1 MTRPTL
7 ALILAIAASAAVLAG
22 ALIWI
27 GRTTLRL
34 ENASVEAQR
43 RAALEEKVRLA
54 LWRMDSSLTAFVGRE
69 NARAVEAFNREEPGS
84 PAAVAYGPLARRRF
98 EVLPEIS
105 TATGGG
111 LPVPELT
118 AALGGAGT
126 IPQAIPQ
133 NREVIAQAR
142 PQEPAPGLA
151 NPPISSQALGVQATP
166 TPPPLPV
173 TKQEDTQAVL
183 NKNEFLQRSQN
194 LASQQNAFVPAPK
207 EEPAPRPSE
216 PPVSHPKPAETP
228 IPRVASETPAPRPI
242 PARLASIVPVT
253 RVETTLQPVWVRGE
267 LYLVRSIRRDGAKRL
282 QGIWLD
288 WPALRRWLL
297 GQVRDLLPEA
307 DLLSGDDPSTDPGRR
322 IALLPVRLEP
332 GRLPILPSP
341 AWTPARLTLA
351 VSSAA
356 IALVLAAVAALLM
369 GSLRQSRRRAEFVSA
384 VTHELR
390 TPLTTFRLYTDMLAE
405 GMVAPAEQHG
415 YLGTLRDEADRLG
428 HLVENVLAY
437 SRLERRPE
445 PHLEPVPLA
454 DLLGELRD
462 RLGGHAVRAGM
473 GLAVDLPF
481 PELADERVLVDRN
494 AVERILLN
502 LMDNA
507 CKYAAGGADASLE
520 VRALRRG
527 RHLVL
532 RFQDHGP
539 GITRAERRRLF
550 RPFHKSAARAAGG
563 VPGVGLGLPL
573 SRRLARSMG
582 GDLRLAEAG
591 PRGGAA
597 FELSLRTVGFLGR
610 GTSETR

>member
-1 MTRPTL
+1 MTRGAL
-7 ALILAIAASAAVLAG
+7 ALVLALAASAAVLAG
-22 ALIWI
+22 ALVWI

-54 LWRMDSSLTAFVGRE
+54 LWRMDSGLTAFVGRE
-69 NARAVEAFNREEPGS
+69 NARTAEDFDREEPGS
-84 PAAVAYGPLARRRF
+84 AAAIAYGPLARRRF
-98 EVLPEIS
+98 EMSPEVS
-105 TATGGG
+105 TATKSG
-111 LPVPELT
+111 LPVAELA
-118 AALGGAGT
+118 AALGGAGLIFQT
-126 IPQAIPQ
+126 IPQESPQ

-142 PQEPAPGLA
+142 PQAPPPSPA
-151 NPPISSQALGVQATP
+151 NPMTSSPALEAQATP
-166 TPPPLPV
+166 SPPPIPA
-173 TKQEDTQAVL
+173 TKPDDTQTVL
-183 NKNEFLQRSQN
+183 NRAEYFQRSQN
-194 LASQQNAFVPAPK
+194 LANQQNAFLPAAKEETVPRPPEAPAPQ
-207 EEPAPRPSE
+207 
-216 PPVSHPKPAETP
+216 PVL
-228 IPRVASETPAPRPI
+228 VATPAPRVVSETATPRRVQ
-242 PARLASIVPVT
+242 ARIAPRAPVT

-267 LYLVRSIRRDGAKRL
+267 LYLVRRIRRGGAERL

-288 WPALRRWLL
+288 WPALRGWLL

-307 DLLSGDDPSTDPGRR
+307 DLLPGDDPATDPGRR
-322 IALLPVRLEP
+322 IALLPVRLDP
-332 GRLPILPSP
+332 GGLPTLVSP

-351 VSSAA
+351 VSSGA
-356 IALVLAAVAALLM
+356 IALVLAAVAALLI
-369 GSLRQSRRRAEFVSA
+369 GSLRQSRRRADFVSA

-405 GMVAPAEQHG
+405 GMVAPAEQHD
-415 YLGTLRDEADRLG
+415 YLGTLRSEANRLG

-445 PHLEPVPLA
+445 PNLEPVPLG
-454 DLLGELRD
+454 DLLDELRD
-462 RLGGHAVRAGM
+462 RLGGHALRAGL

-507 CKYAAGGADASLE
+507 CKYAAGGTDASLE

-539 GITRAERRRLF
+539 GITQTERRRLF

-582 GDLRLAEAG
+582 GDLRLAEPG

-597 FELSLRTVGFLGR
+597 FELSLRRSG
-610 GTSETR
+610 

>member
-1 MTRPTL
+1 MTRRAL
-7 ALILAIAASAAVLAG
+7 ALILALAASAAVLAG

-34 ENASVEAQR
+34 EAAGVEAQR

-54 LWRMDSSLTAFVGRE
+54 LWRMDSGLTAFIGRE
-69 NARAVEAFNREEPGS
+69 NARAVEAFDREEPGS
-84 PAAVAYGPLARRRF
+84 QAAMAYGALARRRF
-98 EVLPEIS
+98 EVSPQMARDE
-105 TATGGG
+105 

-118 AALGGAGT
+118 AALGGAGMIPRAGAPHPT
-126 IPQAIPQ
+126 VLAQASPQA
-133 NREVIAQAR
+133 
-142 PQEPAPGLA
+142 PAPIPA
-151 NPPISSQALGVQATP
+151 APPAAFQAAQ
-166 TPPPLPV
+166 TPPPPPSPVIVPKQEPV
-173 TKQEDTQAVL
+173 TQPEDTQSLL
-183 NKNEFLQRSQN
+183 NKAEFLQRSQN
-194 LASQQNAFVPAPK
+194 LATQQNAFVPAPK
-207 EEPAPRPSE
+207 AEPE
-216 PPVSHPKPAETP
+216 PAETP
-228 IPRVASETPAPRPI
+228 VAKTLIPPAPADPTKTLALLEAAPPEKTLAPRVTARAP
-242 PARLASIVPVT
+242 PVN
-253 RVETTLQPVWVRGE
+253 RVESTLQPVWVRGE
-267 LYLVRSIRRDGAKRL
+267 LYLVRGIRRGGAQRL

-288 WPALRRWLL
+288 WPALRGWLL
-297 GQVRDLLPEA
+297 GQVRDLLPGA
-307 DLLSGDDPSTDPGRR
+307 NLLPGDDPSTDPGRR
-322 IALLPVRLEP
+322 IALLPVRLDP
-332 GRLPILPSP
+332 GRLPPLASP

-351 VSSAA
+351 LSSGA
-356 IALVLAAVAALLM
+356 IALVLAAVASLLL
-369 GSLRQSRRRAEFVSA
+369 GSLRQSQRRAEFVSA

-405 GMVAPAEQHG
+405 GMVAPAEQQG
-415 YLGTLRDEADRLG
+415 YLGTLREEADRLG

-445 PHLEPVPLA
+445 PRLEPVPLA
-454 DLLGELRD
+454 ELLGELRD

-473 GLAVDLPF
+473 ALAVDLPF
-481 PELADERVLVDRN
+481 AELADERVLVDRN

-507 CKYAAGGADASLE
+507 CKYAAGGTDGKLE
-520 VRALRRG
+520 VRALRHG

-539 GITRAERRRLF
+539 GIASDERRRIF

-582 GDLRLAEAG
+582 GDLRLADPG

-597 FELSLRTVGFLGR
+597 FELSLRRAG
-610 GTSETR
+610 

>member
-1 MTRPTL
+1 MTRGAL
-7 ALILAIAASAAVLAG
+7 ALILALAASAAVLAG
-22 ALIWI
+22 ALVWI

-34 ENASVEAQR
+34 ETASVEAQR

-54 LWRMDSSLTAFVGRE
+54 LWRMDSGLTAFIGRE
-69 NARAVEAFNREEPGS
+69 NARAVEAFDREEPGS
-84 PAAVAYGPLARRRF
+84 PAAVAYGPLAHRRF
-98 EVLPEIS
+98 EVSPKVPS
-105 TATGGG
+105 APGRG
-111 LPVPELT
+111 LPVPELA
-118 AALGGAGT
+118 AALEGAGQ
-126 IPQAIPQ
+126 IPQAPPPSLP
-133 NREVIAQAR
+133 VIARAK
-142 PQEPAPGLA
+142 PHSPAPA
-151 NPPISSQALGVQATP
+151 SVAKTEDRQAM
-166 TPPPLPV
+166 
-173 TKQEDTQAVL
+173 L

-194 LASQQNAFVPAPK
+194 LAIQQNAFVPPAPVLA
-207 EEPAPRPSE
+207 EAPAPSPVPAPR
-216 PPVSHPKPAETP
+216 AG
-228 IPRVASETPAPRPI
+228 RMA
-242 PARLASIVPVT
+242 VT
-253 RVETTLQPVWVRGE
+253 QVETTLQPVWVRGE
-267 LYLVRSIRRDGAKRL
+267 LYLVRRVRRGGSEQL

-288 WPALRRWLL
+288 WPALRGWLL
-297 GQVRDLLPEA
+297 GQTRDLLPGA
-307 DLLSGDDPSTDPGRR
+307 DLLPGDDPATDPGRR
-322 IALLPVRLEP
+322 IALLPVRLDP
-332 GRLPILPSP
+332 GRLPTLPSP
-341 AWTPARLTLA
+341 GWTPARLTLA
-351 VSSAA
+351 VSSGA
-356 IALVLAAVAALLM
+356 IGLVLAAVAALLI
-369 GSLRQSRRRAEFVSA
+369 GSLRQSQRRADFVSA

-405 GMVAPAEQHG
+405 GMVAPAEQQD
-415 YLGTLRDEADRLG
+415 YLGTLRAEADRLG

-445 PHLEPVPLA
+445 PHLEPVLLG
-454 DLLGELRD
+454 DLLDELRD

-507 CKYAAGGADASLE
+507 CKYAAGGADAKLE

-539 GITRAERRRLF
+539 GISQGERRWIF

-563 VPGVGLGLPL
+563 IPGVGLGLPL

-582 GDLRLAEAG
+582 GDLRLADPG

-597 FELSLRTVGFLGR
+597 FELSLRRAG
-610 GTSETR
+610 

>member
-1 MTRPTL
+1 MTRGAL
-7 ALILAIAASAAVLAG
+7 ALILAMAASAAVLAG
-22 ALIWI
+22 ALVWI

-34 ENASVEAQR
+34 ENASAEAQR

-69 NARAVEAFNREEPGS
+69 NARAVEAFDREEPGS
-84 PAAVAYGPLARRRF
+84 PAAIAYGQLARRRF
-98 EVLPEIS
+98 EVSPQIS
-105 TATGGG
+105 PATGSG
-111 LPVPELT
+111 LPVAELT
-118 AALGGAGT
+118 AALDAAGPVPFQT
-126 IPQAIPQ
+126 M
-133 NREVIAQAR
+133 VIAQAR
-142 PQEPAPGLA
+142 PQAPAPVPA
-151 NPPISSQALGVQATP
+151 NPPNSSETVVAQATP
-166 TPPPLPV
+166 PNPTAKPDDP
-173 TKQEDTQAVL
+173 QAVL

-194 LASQQNAFVPAPK
+194 LANQQNAFVPPPRT
-207 EEPAPRPSE
+207 EPAPHRPES
-216 PPVSHPKPAETP
+216 PPVNP
-228 IPRVASETPAPRPI
+228 IPTQAPAPHVVSAIQAPHRVPAPRA
-242 PARLASIVPVT
+242 PASPVT
-253 RVETTLQPVWVRGE
+253 RVETTLQPVWVQGE
-267 LYLVRSIRRDGAKRL
+267 LYLVRRIRRGGVEQM

-288 WPALRRWLL
+288 WPALRGWLL
-297 GQVRDLLPEA
+297 GQVRDLLPQA
-307 DLLSGDDPSTDPGRR
+307 DLRPGDDPTTDPGRR
-322 IALLPVRLEP
+322 IALLPVRLDP
-332 GRLPILPSP
+332 GSLPALASP

-351 VSSAA
+351 VSSGA
-356 IALVLAAVAALLM
+356 IALVLAAVAALLI
-369 GSLRQSRRRAEFVSA
+369 GSLRQSQRRAEFVSA

-405 GMVAPAEQHG
+405 GMVAPAEQHD
-415 YLGTLRDEADRLG
+415 YLGTLRAEADRLG

-462 RLGGHAVRAGM
+462 RLGGHAQRAGM

-507 CKYAAGGADASLE
+507 CKYAAGGSDARLE

-539 GITRAERRRLF
+539 GITPNERRRLF

-563 VPGVGLGLPL
+563 IPGVGLGLPL

-582 GDLRLAEAG
+582 GDLRLADPG

-597 FELSLRTVGFLGR
+597 FELSLRRAG
-610 GTSETR
+610 

>member
-1 MTRPTL
+1 MTRGAL
-7 ALILAIAASAAVLAG
+7 ALVLAITASAAVLAG
-22 ALIWI
+22 ALLWI

-34 ENASVEAQR
+34 ETASVEAQR

-54 LWRMDSSLTAFVGRE
+54 LWRMDSSLTAFVGLE
-69 NARAVEAFNREEPGS
+69 NARAVEAFDREEPGS

-98 EVLPEIS
+98 EVTPQVPA
-105 TATGGG
+105 ATGSG
-111 LPVPELT
+111 LPVTELAT
-118 AALGGAGT
+118 ALGGAGNIFQT
-126 IPQAIPQ
+126 APQAVTISPP
-133 NREVIAQAR
+133 VLAQAR
-142 PQEPAPGLA
+142 PQATPPAPVKPQPA
-151 NPPISSQALGVQATP
+151 PQAKVAQTDP
-166 TPPPLPV
+166 TSLEVIPTSKP
-173 TKQEDTQAVL
+173 EDTQAQL
-183 NKNEFLQRSQN
+183 NRIEFLQRSQN
-194 LASQQNAFVPAPK
+194 LAGQQSAFVPAP
-207 EEPAPRPSE
+207 EAEPS
-216 PPVSHPKPAETP
+216 PPVQPEIQAPLTPAETP
-228 IPRVASETPAPRPI
+228 APPQVARETPAPRRV
-242 PARLASIVPVT
+242 PARAVPIVPMT

-267 LYLVRSIRRDGAKRL
+267 LYLVRRIRRGGTERL

-288 WPALRRWLL
+288 WPALRGWLL
-297 GQVRDLLPEA
+297 GQVRDLLPGA
-307 DLLSGDDPSTDPGRR
+307 DLLPGGDPTTDPGRR
-322 IALLPVRLEP
+322 IALLPVRLDP
-332 GRLPILPSP
+332 GSLPALASP

-351 VSSAA
+351 ASSGA
-356 IALVLAAVAALLM
+356 IALVLAAVGALLI
-369 GSLRQSRRRAEFVSA
+369 GSLRQSQRRADFVSA

-405 GMVAPAEQHG
+405 GMVAPAEQQD
-415 YLGTLRDEADRLG
+415 YLGTLRAEADRLG

-445 PHLEPVPLA
+445 PNLEPVPLGH
-454 DLLGELRD
+454 LLDELRD
-462 RLGGHAVRAGM
+462 RLGGHALRAGM

-507 CKYAAGGADASLE
+507 CKYAAGGTDAKLE

-527 RHLVL
+527 KHLVL
-532 RFQDHGP
+532 RFQDQGP
-539 GITRAERRRLF
+539 GIIGAERRRLF

-582 GDLRLAEAG
+582 GDLRLADPG

-597 FELSLRTVGFLGR
+597 FELSLRRAG
-610 GTSETR
+610 

>member
-1 MTRPTL
+1 M
-7 ALILAIAASAAVLAG
+7 V
-22 ALIWI
+22 
-27 GRTTLRL
+27 
-34 ENASVEAQR
+34 
-43 RAALEEKVRLA
+43 
-54 LWRMDSSLTAFVGRE
+54 
-69 NARAVEAFNREEPGS
+69 
-84 PAAVAYGPLARRRF
+84 
-98 EVLPEIS
+98 
-105 TATGGG
+105 
-111 LPVPELT
+111 
-118 AALGGAGT
+118 
-126 IPQAIPQ
+126 
-133 NREVIAQAR
+133 
-142 PQEPAPGLA
+142 
-151 NPPISSQALGVQATP
+151 
-166 TPPPLPV
+166 
-173 TKQEDTQAVL
+173 

-194 LASQQNAFVPAPK
+194 LASQQNAFVPDLKP
-207 EEPAPRPSE
+207 EPAPHRPEQPASR
-216 PPVSHPKPAETP
+216 PVPETP
-228 IPRVASETPAPRPI
+228 ALETPAPHVASKTPVPRAVPV
-242 PARLASIVPVT
+242 RLAPVT
-253 RVETTLQPVWVRGE
+253 RVETTLQPVWVRGD
-267 LYLVRSIRRDGAKRL
+267 LFLVRRIRRGGTERL

-288 WPALRRWLL
+288 WPVLRHWLL

-307 DLLSGDDPSTDPGRR
+307 DLLPANDPSTDPGRR
-322 IALLPVRLEP
+322 IALLPVRLDP
-332 GRLPILPSP
+332 GRLPTLASP

-351 VSSAA
+351 VSSGA
-356 IALVLAAVAALLM
+356 IALVLTAVAALLL
-369 GSLRQSRRRAEFVSA
+369 GSLRQSQRRAEFVSA

-405 GMVAPAEQHG
+405 GMVAPAEQHD
-415 YLGTLRDEADRLG
+415 YLGTLRAEADRLG

-437 SRLERRPE
+437 SRLEHRPE

-473 GLAVDLPF
+473 ALAVDLPF

-507 CKYAAGGADASLE
+507 CKYAAGSADAQLE

-539 GITRAERRRLF
+539 GISSDERHRLF

-582 GDLRLAEAG
+582 GDLRLADPG

-597 FELSLRTVGFLGR
+597 FELSLRRAGSFQD
-610 GTSETR
+610 